1 MSINI
6 GFSVTQM
13 GRKKVTKEQLD
24 EVIKAHGL
32 WIKDHQQGKR
42 AELIGCSFGIHNEET
57 DIDLSGVDL
66 SGADLSGSSFFKI
79 KLVGINLSGSNLDGA
94 SFLNVDLTDA
104 VLDDATL
111 RSGTLAHSN
120 LTRIHAEHADFT
132 GSCLW
137 DNDYSEGVFAATRFI
152 GAQLCDGNFKS
163 AELCYCDFRFAD
175 IDYAQFEQAELTD
188 ADMRWTKSSYLA
200 SFKGANMRN
209 TNIEGSPIDD
219 EAVEGAVN
227 LFVPMVC
234 PEEGSFIAWKK
245 CRDGKIAKI
254 QITEN
259 ALRTGGNRDDCRA
272 SEVLIIDI
280 FDGDNSCEEAVCI
293 DDENKIY
300 HKGELLKDEEEF
312 DASLLHDGKGIHFF
326 ITRAEAERA
335 EYKINDEESEEE
347 DSEDGD

>member
-6 GFSVTQM
+6 GLSVTQV
-13 GRKKVTKEQLD
+13 GTKKITKEQLD
-24 EVIKAHGL
+24 EVIKEHGL

-42 AELIGCSFGIHNEET
+42 AELNGYCFGGYYGEN

-66 SGADLSGSSFFKI
+66 SGADLSGSSFIKI
-79 KLVGINLSGSNLDGA
+79 NLIGINLSDAKLDCA
-94 SFLNVDLTDA
+94 SFMNVDLTDA
-104 VLDDATL
+104 VFDDVTL
-111 RSGTLAHSN
+111 RSGSLIHSN
-120 LTRIHAEHADFT
+120 LTRIHAERADFT

-137 DNDYSEGVFAATRFI
+137 DNDCSEGVFTATRFI
-152 GAQLCDGNFKS
+152 GAKLCDGNFKS
-163 AELCYCDFRFAD
+163 AELCYCDLSFVD
-175 IDYAQFEQAELTD
+175 IDYAHFEHADLTD
-188 ADMRWTKSSYLA
+188 ADMRWTKNSYWA

-245 CRDGKIAKI
+245 CGDGKIAKI
-254 QITEN
+254 KITEN

-272 SEVLIIDI
+272 SEVLVIDI

-300 HKGELLKDEEEF
+300 HKGELVKDEKEF

-335 EYKINDEESEEE
+335 
-347 DSEDGD
+347 